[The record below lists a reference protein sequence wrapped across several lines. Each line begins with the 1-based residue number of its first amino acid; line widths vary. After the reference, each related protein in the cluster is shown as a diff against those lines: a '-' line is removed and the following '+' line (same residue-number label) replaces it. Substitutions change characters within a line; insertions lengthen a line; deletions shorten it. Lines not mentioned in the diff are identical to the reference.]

1 MSGRAP
7 IDLEPPPF
15 PGQRM
20 VSPWRAAII
29 GGIIALVAGGLLLM
43 FTGQFPGLRKKE
55 EKPQLPT
62 VQFSST
68 GLTPVERPVEAR
80 SETQRQIEQ
89 QRQAPQQQTFGQTGR
104 SPMRVFQLQNS
115 GAAAAASR
123 QVGGPGNPDG
133 IPPSS
138 MPDALSASLQPTKM
152 DGVRVAEL
160 PHPDYL
166 IEEGRVLPCVQQTR
180 INSTLPGAVTAIIN
194 KDIRG
199 ETSSEVLLPKGA
211 KVLGTI
217 KQGLLNGL
225 DRLAVLW
232 QDISTPILYDD
243 AGVAHQFRVAVN
255 SPAATE
261 LGETGVD
268 GDVNRHMFNPFPG
281 KIGAIVGMSLIQ
293 GGIQAGVNYA
303 NNASSKGNGNTQNS
317 LNFNQFA
324 QGGQNASDELL
335 RSFVQIPDIMTRD
348 QGLACSIFVVR
359 DLDMYPMVQ
368 LMRKYKRMR

>member
-1 MSGRAP
+1 VSGRAP
-7 IDLEPPPF
+7 LDLEPPPF
-15 PGQRM
+15 PGQRL
-20 VSPWRAAII
+20 VSPWRGAII
-29 GGIIALVAGGLLLM
+29 GGIIVAVVIGLGLM
-43 FTGQFPGLRKKE
+43 VSGELPGFRKKE

-62 VQFSST
+62 VQFSSN
-68 GLTPVERPVEAR
+68 LTPVERPVEVKVDP
-80 SETQRQIEQ
+80 QRQLEQ
-89 QRQAPQQQTFGQTGR
+89 QRQTPQQQTFGPQPKTKMQAFSLR
-104 SPMRVFQLQNS
+104 NA
-115 GAAAAASR
+115 GAAAAAAKQQGSS
-123 QVGGPGNPDG
+123 NPDG

-138 MPDALSASLQPTKM
+138 QADALSASLQPTKM

-166 IEEGRVLPCVQQTR
+166 IQEGRVLPCVQQTR
-180 INSTLPGAVTAIIN
+180 INSTLPGAVTAIIPV
-194 KDIRG
+194 DIRG
-199 ETSSEVLLPKGA
+199 ETSTDVLLPKGA
-211 KVLGTI
+211 KIFGTI

-232 QDISTPILYDD
+232 QDIRTPILYDD
-243 AGVAHQFRVAVN
+243 AGVAHQFTVAVN

-303 NNASSKGNGNTQNS
+303 NNANSKGNGNSQTN

-324 QGGQNASDELL
+324 QGGQSASDELL

-359 DLDMYPMVQ
+359 DLDMYPMIQ